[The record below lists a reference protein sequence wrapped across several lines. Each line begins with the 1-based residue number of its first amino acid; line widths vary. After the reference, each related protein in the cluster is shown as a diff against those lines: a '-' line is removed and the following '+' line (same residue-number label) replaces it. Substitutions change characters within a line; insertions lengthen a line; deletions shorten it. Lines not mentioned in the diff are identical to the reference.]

1 MKTAIMIASL
11 VVSTSALAE
20 PSFIAMN
27 DTGTDVFYG
36 YSETLTN
43 LSDGYSV
50 LVGKRTPNTPEQR
63 FYVGVSF
70 QDCRSGFG
78 TLMARA
84 SMNDKWA
91 AVSVVTLES
100 VTTVGD
106 RLALAVCDAGKQTFG
121 MPNKRK

>member
-20 PSFIAMN
+20 PSFIARN

-36 YSETLTN
+36 YLETLTQ
-43 LSDGYSV
+43 LSDGYTV
-50 LVGKRTPNTPEQR
+50 MVGKRTPTTPEHR
-63 FYVGVSF
+63 FYIGVSF
-70 QDCRSGFG
+70 QDCNSGFG

-84 SMNDKWA
+84 SMNDKWT

-106 RLALAVCDAGKQTFG
+106 RLALAACDAGKQAFG